1 MNTSLW
7 KGHRNIFCHL
17 DYLESLKDVYSCNR
31 LYDVCAFHKQTN
43 SALLFPLRGYCKEGW
58 RQKRSCAVLK
68 YSAVPRRDTQM
79 KCCSSTQV
87 RQTSVDQQT
96 AQTVVPWQKP
106 VCIQVRAP
114 SLHLL
119 LIRACWQMLDPPH
132 SLHPLL
138 LRVCWQMLPLRTP
151 CTGSLSERAGRY
163 PARPSALRA
172 PAPLPIVLAWRPP
185 SCSLFWTK
193 AKASSCSLFW
203 RKAAGLLP
211 SPPCPSTEFLPPEPT
226 ECPQRPL
233 FLPPPLPT
241 PPLCPL

>member
-1 MNTSLW
+1 MCWQMLPPPHSLHW
-7 KGHRNIFCHL
+7 LLI
-17 DYLESLKDVYSCNR
+17 R
-31 LYDVCAFHKQTN
+31 LC
-43 SALLFPLRGYCKEGW
+43 W
-58 RQKRSCAVLK
+58 
-68 YSAVPRRDTQM
+68 QM
-79 KCCSSTQV
+79 PSPPQ
-87 RQTSVDQQT
+87 
-96 AQTVVPWQKP
+96 
-106 VCIQVRAP
+106 
-114 SLHLL
+114 SLHLCLSLLCWQMLPPPQSLHRL